1 MRKVSF
7 LPAQDGAHQSQE
19 AEIIHADP
27 NRVTRVRRRR
37 EHAAASAF
45 QHASHYYLSVRAEL
59 AVSSCV
65 TSSVGCS
72 SQVFD
77 ESLWV
82 PAFGGP
88 LDQIA
93 NLQPMDGA
101 VHFFG
106 LIFCPLSFTSLL
118 QTLGDASGRARVRQ
132 PANGQTLRPALHRF
146 QFAGNVLF
154 GRTRQR
160 RGDPHS
166 PAIVGFDYNFIRTE
180 EIRVGQEKSQFR
192 RSLAAAS
199 GLEEE
204 AVATEDFVASVGRVS
219 CGGCHVVCRE
229 LKTTQV
235 PFSGGSSGASSNILT
250 ERGGLLGGP
259 AIAAVDDLDVDVVVG
274 VGFQVDS
281 HVTVRRRA
289 GQ

>member
-37 EHAAASAF
+37 EHAAAS
-45 QHASHYYLSVRAEL
+45 HYHLSVRAEL

-72 SQVFD
+72 SQVID
-77 ESLWV
+77 ASLWV

-93 NLQPMDGA
+93 NLQPIDGA

-106 LIFCPLSFTSLL
+106 LIFCPLWFTSFL

-132 PANGQTLRPALHRF
+132 PADGQTLRPALHRF

-154 GRTRQR
+154 GLTRQR

-219 CGGCHVVCRE
+219 CGGCHVVGRE

-235 PFSGGSSGASSNILT
+235 AFSGGSSGALV
-250 ERGGLLGGP
+250 LGFRS
-259 AIAAVDDLDVDVVVG
+259 IA
-274 VGFQVDS
+274 
-281 HVTVRRRA
+281 T
-289 GQ
+289 